1 MYNQDEIV
9 FIRRLHHLQHLC
21 RQIQREI
28 TGYDIAH
35 LPLDKLHPT
44 PAVCGY
50 PVKHEAMKFIRENEP
65 FDHGFFSG
73 PFGFFGRNDTD
84 VLVAIRSCLIHQL
97 PSATSVILY
106 AGAGIV
112 PGSTPQAEYIE
123 TAHKLSVISSLFPP
137 SPFSLQGQPNANAA
151 FSAAFVEELIRNGI
165 TDFFICPGSR
175 STPLSAAIVRASRQI
190 HRVGS
195 IRLHSCID
203 ERGAVYHATG

>member
-1 MYNQDEIV
+1 MKYGVYSFGGTAEYSTALDSLESIGILRKSFMYNQDEIV

-21 RQIQREI
+21 RRIQREI
-28 TGYDIAH
+28 TGYAIAH

-65 FDHGFFSG
+65 FDHGFFLG

-112 PGSTPQAEYIE
+112 LGSTPQAEYIE

-137 SPFSLQGQPNANAA
+137 SPFSLQG
-151 FSAAFVEELIRNGI
+151 
-165 TDFFICPGSR
+165 
-175 STPLSAAIVRASRQI
+175 
-190 HRVGS
+190 
-195 IRLHSCID
+195 
-203 ERGAVYHATG
+203 